1 VAAAGDAATTKDD
14 TVLPPAAMA
23 SAEQRSFGNML
34 NRLAAG
40 GSNLVSGV
48 RSLLPSAP
56 KRPSPT
62 IAAGK
67 VKTKVS
73 WFCCGA

>member
-1 VAAAGDAATTKDD
+1 
-14 TVLPPAAMA
+14 VLPPAAIA
-23 SAEQRSFGNML
+23 STEQRSFL

-73 WFCCGA
+73 LCS